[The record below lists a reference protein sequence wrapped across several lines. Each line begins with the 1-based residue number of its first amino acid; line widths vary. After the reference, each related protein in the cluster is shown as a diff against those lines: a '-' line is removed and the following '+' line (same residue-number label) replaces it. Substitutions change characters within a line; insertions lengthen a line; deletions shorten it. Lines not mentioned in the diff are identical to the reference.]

1 MMDSI
6 PTRQIAGDVAIG
18 RGVAVGGKAF
28 IRGSAKIGHNLR
40 VEGWL
45 EAPNIKGPN
54 KGLFKSEAQ
63 LKESYPRPGDGWW
76 ALVGDTL
83 PAQLYM
89 SEGGKW
95 VAQTDADGRAI
106 MTGVPTVDDAGFR
119 ESVEVLTEDVETL
132 KIEVRDN
139 QAAIEGIESRV
150 EGFGDVGVILPELQD
165 AVEGLEAWRQ
175 KVAGVPALLEAIE
188 RWRQG
193 LREAMVSTQ
202 PVEAHQETKQ
212 VTLNWRGTML
222 LEGGELGYEIP
233 LPGATE
239 TKAGVMTAEQ
249 AVKLQDTA
257 ELTARLRRCMEGT
270 GSLNVNMWLGDTR
283 GELEFNLAT
292 ALDALVRDGGFLW
305 LLEDMPVGM
314 TITFLHSRASYECP
328 GGDWETYRYTGP
340 RVLDW
345 ERIIGPY
352 QVKVEVA
359 SIPDAEIDA
368 LFEDFHKVH
377 P

>member
-1 MMDSI
+1 MKTI
-6 PTRQIAGDVAIG
+6 PARQIDGDVAIG
-18 RGVAVGGKAF
+18 RGVAVGGKAT
-28 IRGSAKIGHNLR
+28 IRGSAKVCHNLR

-45 EAPNIKGPN
+45 EAPNIKGSN

-63 LKESYPRPGDGWW
+63 LTEHYPQPEEGWW

-89 SEGGKW
+89 SHDGKW
-95 VAQTDADGRAI
+95 EAQTDADGRAI
-106 MTGVPTVDDAGFR
+106 VTGTPTVDDAGFR
-119 ESVEVLTEDVETL
+119 ESVEGLTEDVETL

-139 QAAIEGIESRV
+139 QAAIESVESTV
-150 EGFGDVGVILPELQD
+150 EGFGDVGGILPELQST
-165 AVEGLEAWRQ
+165 VEGLEAWRQ
-175 KVAGVPALLEAIE
+175 KYAGVPAMLEAIE

-193 LREAMVSTQ
+193 LKGAMAPTRPIEAA
-202 PVEAHQETKQ
+202 EGANQ
-212 VTLNWRGTML
+212 VILEWRGTSL
-222 LEGGELGYEIP
+222 LEGGELGYDIP

-239 TKAGVMTAEQ
+239 KAAGVMTAGQ
-249 AVKLQDTA
+249 AK
-257 ELTARLRRCMEGT
+257 ELRQTTEMTERLRRCTEGT

-283 GELEFNLAT
+283 GEMEFNLAT

-314 TITFLHSRASYECP
+314 TMTFLHSRASYERP

-359 SIPDAEIDA
+359 TIREAEIDA
-368 LFEDFHKVH
+368 LFEENHKLH
-377 P
+377 E